1 VHPQK
6 LRGMSETPNP
16 QPYASLG
23 PTSVRY
29 TIHCGEVSRGERM
42 LYSGADPESYIT
54 KYTLV
59 YKDYTA
65 PPYQTKCRHGHLKHS
80 SVAFGV
86 LGLGF
91 WVWGSGIRKPSVSSP
106 AFAPPLPTAP
116 VPRGLGRRRVASA
129 LTAFRLVSPRSD
141 AHFFIISTCRV
152 LYQEGG

>member
-1 VHPQK
+1 
-6 LRGMSETPNP
+6 
-16 QPYASLG
+16 
-23 PTSVRY
+23 
-29 TIHCGEVSRGERM
+29 M

-91 WVWGSGIRKPSVSSP
+91 GDKKTFCFFPCLRTTTSNSSSSKR
-106 AFAPPLPTAP
+106 
-116 VPRGLGRRRVASA
+116 PREEESRVGLDRFQVGQPQV
-129 LTAFRLVSPRSD
+129 
-141 AHFFIISTCRV
+141 
-152 LYQEGG
+152 